1 MNNVLITEAI
11 DKFIESKT
19 ATGLEEST
27 IDSYKADLRIFLKY
41 YAQISSTED
50 LNSNLF
56 NYFIFDQQLDELSN
70 ATIARRIAVLKEF
83 FLYLEEQNICKDLI
97 KTISL
102 PKVEKHP
109 IITLTKEEIE
119 VFFGAFNEKKNNE
132 LRDKLLFSLMYYSGL
147 RLNETINLKIDD
159 INIKE
164 RLISIEN
171 SRLVPTSTQL
181 IDVYIE
187 YIDMLKNKELFGHN
201 NYLFFNLKTYKP
213 LSIVAINKNF
223 KRYVFRT
230 CINKKITPHS
240 LRDSFAI
247 HLLQNGCNIHA
258 LKELLGH
265 KNLNTTSEYEKY
277 LK

>member
-19 ATGLEEST
+19 STGLEEST

-41 YAQISSTED
+41 YPRIESTED
-50 LNSNLF
+50 LNNNLF

-102 PKVEKHP
+102 PKVERHP

-119 VFFGAFNEKKNNE
+119 VFFNVFNEKKINE

-147 RLNETINLKIDD
+147 RLNEAISLKIDD
-159 INIKE
+159 INAKE
-164 RLISIEN
+164 QLISIEN
-171 SRLVPTSTQL
+171 FRLVPTCTQL
-181 IDVYIE
+181 IDVYIK
-187 YIDMLKNKELFGHN
+187 YIDMLKNKELFGQTD
-201 NYLFFNLKTYKP
+201 YLFFNLKTHKP

-223 KRYVFRT
+223 KKYVSRAG
-230 CINKKITPHS
+230 INKNITPHS

-265 KNLNTTSEYEKY
+265 KNLNTTLEYEKY